1 MTSSFQSYYSAIQ
14 MPLFKVGNSGGI
26 FGSTIQ
32 IYIYIYISCSIW
44 IFGLSL
50 ITVPGRNTN
59 AIDILF
65 LNLSRLLLR
74 ACRLI
79 QTDLELTDVS
89 YKVT

>member
-1 MTSSFQSYYSAIQ
+1 MNNDETVDTVNSNILFPVLLQ

-32 IYIYIYISCSIW
+32 KKDYLVASEYLG
-44 IFGLSL
+44 FFL

-74 ACRLI
+74 AC
-79 QTDLELTDVS
+79 
-89 YKVT
+89 